1 VGISRI
7 RLLLSLCL
15 GVVAVSFAS
24 ILIRFAQG
32 AGMPSLSIA
41 AWRLTLASLI
51 LLPYAW
57 ATHRDEIRDLSRQ
70 EWALVGASGVF
81 LGLHFA
87 TWIASLGMTSV
98 ASSVVLVSM
107 GPVFVGL
114 GSWLFLRERPSLPL
128 AAGIVLAAVGSVVI
142 SWGDFGQ
149 GQDEL
154 LGDLLALTG
163 AIMVSGY
170 LMIGRKVRARR
181 SLTTYIALVYGAGM
195 VTLLVIVL
203 VARQPMTGFSLE
215 AYGWVLAL
223 ALGPQIIGHSTLNW
237 ALRFLSATFV
247 AILTLVEPIGSGILA
262 YILLGEAITWPTAIG
277 GAMVLAGIYIASRA
291 ELRPGPEPDV
301 PPVDVPPAEAIG

>member
-1 VGISRI
+1 MGISRI

-15 GVVAVSFAS
+15 GIVAVSFAS

-51 LLPYAW
+51 VVPYAW
-57 ATHRDEIRDLSRQ
+57 ATRREEIRDLSRR
-70 EWALVGASGVF
+70 EWGLIGASGAF

-87 TWIASLGMTSV
+87 TWIASLGLTSV
-98 ASSVVLVSM
+98 ASSVVLASM

-114 GSWLFLRERPSLPL
+114 GSWLFLRERPSLLL
-128 AAGIVLAAVGSVVI
+128 AVGIVLAAAGSMVI
-142 SWGDFGQ
+142 SWGDFS
-149 GQDEL
+149 QDQL

-170 LMIGRKVRARR
+170 FMIGRQVRARR
-181 SLTTYIALVYGAGM
+181 SLTTYIALVYGVGTVILIAI
-195 VTLLVIVL
+195 LLVT
-203 VARQPMTGFSLE
+203 RQPTFGFRLE

-237 ALRFLSATFV
+237 ALRFLSATFI
-247 AILTLVEPIGSGILA
+247 AILTLAEPIGSAILA
-262 YILLGEAITWPTAIG
+262 YILLDEAITWSTAIG
-277 GAMVLAGIYIASRA
+277 GAMVLAGVYIASRA
-291 ELRPGPEPDV
+291 ELGAIPEAVPPTDV
-301 PPVDVPPAEAIG
+301 PPREATG